1 MNKKGIFYIVI
12 EFMIKNIYD
21 TALIRMKYL
30 TLFKFSLETSFVSE
44 LGSTYAFSSTW
55 TLLTNFDKMT

>member
-1 MNKKGIFYIVI
+1 
-12 EFMIKNIYD
+12 MIKNLYD

-30 TLFKFSLETSFVSE
+30 PWFKFSLETSFVSE
-44 LGSTYAFSSTW
+44 LGSTYAFSSSW